1 MDKTL
6 TFGIILFLFGLM
18 IGISLPWDN
27 SDQSQEDILLIQE
40 STQTMGAADG
50 NDTDIQLYSYNLTL
64 YNPGSKEIFVE
75 SVEPAFRDEFES
87 RMVSDS
93 QRVYVNESIA
103 VESYIHVEDE
113 VTFNMSG
120 LSKEDIDRMSPVI
133 TGIEVN
139 SVFILPFP

>member
-75 SVEPAFRDEFES
+75 SEIGRA
-87 RMVSDS
+87 
-93 QRVYVNESIA
+93 
-103 VESYIHVEDE
+103 HV
-113 VTFNMSG
+113 
-120 LSKEDIDRMSPVI
+120 
-133 TGIEVN
+133 
-139 SVFILPFP
+139 

>member
-27 SDQSQEDILLIQE
+27 SDHSQEDILLIPE
-40 STQTMGAADG
+40 STQTMGAAAG
-50 NDTDIQLYSYNLTL
+50 NDTNIQLYSYNLTL
-64 YNPGSKEIFVE
+64 YNPGSKDIFVE
-75 SVEPAFRDEFES
+75 SIEPVFQDEFES

-93 QRVYVNESIA
+93 QRVYVNKSVAGESF
-103 VESYIHVEDE
+103 IHVEDE

-120 LSKEDIDRMSPVI
+120 LSKEDIDRMDPLI
-133 TGIEVN
+133 TGIGVN